1 MAEEQDK
8 TVNRW
13 QLPRMDA
20 RGATVMS
27 YHRKPSEGDRHTKQ
41 AESQDMIKAVRDKAA
56 QQGYQEGLEQA
67 KQEYAA
73 RLQYLRELI
82 EFFESPLQS
91 VNEEIEQ
98 QLAHVAISIAQ
109 QLVRRELKTDPGEII
124 GLIRDSIKLLP
135 GNARNIVI
143 RLHPEDARMV
153 REAFSIDAREDET
166 GWKIAEDPAISR
178 GGCEIKADPSE
189 INLTLENRLSGLAAS
204 VLGGEREADL

>member
-1 MAEEQDK
+1 MAQ
-8 TVNRW
+8 
-13 QLPRMDA
+13 
-20 RGATVMS
+20 
-27 YHRKPSEGDRHTKQ
+27 
-41 AESQDMIKAVRDKAA
+41 
-56 QQGYQEGLEQA
+56 
-67 KQEYAA
+67 
-73 RLQYLRELI
+73 
-82 EFFESPLQS
+82 
-91 VNEEIEQ
+91 
-98 QLAHVAISIAQ
+98 VAISIAQ

-135 GNARNIVI
+135 GNTRNIVI